1 MKSLSTRLAVIIA
14 GVSLCI
20 VIIAGI
26 WLDRLLTQVIEKQG
40 QAQAELHAQSVL
52 GSLKTLMLNGSGTM
66 AQEWLRRLNGVAGIE
81 DIEIFRRDGKPA
93 FTDLNTVTSVNEY
106 LGRPVFEREVFPP
119 LESHKAV
126 PADIFARALQGETV
140 HDVSQV
146 DQITIAMPIQA
157 DVECLVCHGYDSSM
171 LRGVLQLSLS
181 NQATVER
188 VASMKNILWIGAVIL
203 VLLLGLTLW
212 GALKINVLRPIISLR
227 DAILKVGKGD
237 LTTILP
243 ENRKDELGEL
253 AYVFNNMQREL
264 KESESRISAVMDNVV
279 DGIIIFTD
287 KGLIESINPAVS
299 KIFGYAESEL
309 LGSHVSVLSPESRRH
324 SRATLI
330 NDDVGDIAGL
340 GIAREIMGRRK
351 NGTVFPMDVA
361 VTEMM
366 VGNVRYLIG
375 SMRDITSRKARNA
388 ALRYQALHDA
398 LTDLPNRALLM
409 DRLQQSLK
417 SAKREHQQVALIF
430 LDIDRFKVINDTLGH
445 HVGDKLLQQ
454 IAQRLRLVL
463 RVSDSV
469 ARLGGDEFC
478 LLLPNSDTTQAMF
491 TARKIISAIEK
502 PIQLEGQNL
511 GVGAS
516 LGISIY
522 PKHGDTPAVL
532 MQRADVAMYVA
543 KRGKRGFSVYDPQKD
558 QNSLRQLSMTNE
570 LQSAID
576 NDQLIL
582 HYQPKLDLHSLQ
594 VVGMEALVRWEHPKH
609 GLLHPSEFVH
619 LAEQTGLIQSLTR
632 WVLRKAMKEY
642 AHCQCYDAGLLM
654 SINLSMRDL
663 MGKDFPEILN
673 QLVEEGEMSRSN
685 LKLEITET
693 ALMEQPLIAIE
704 AMERLNEMGLH
715 LSIDDFGIGYSSL
728 AYLKQLPVNELKI
741 DKSFVQALPQ
751 DANSEVIVRSTID
764 LAHKLGMKV
773 VAEGIESREVLNIL
787 TNLGCDIAQGFFISK
802 PLALIDML
810 SWIETRKNT
819 FSVAADGSTDL

>member
-1 MKSLSTRLAVIIA
+1 VQSLSTRLAIIVA

-20 VIIAGI
+20 VILAGI

-40 QAQAELHAQSVL
+40 QDQAELHAQSVL
-52 GSLKTLMLNGSGTM
+52 GSLKTLMLNGSGTL

-81 DIEIFRRDGKPA
+81 DIEIFRRDGTPA
-93 FTDLNTVTSVNEY
+93 FTDLNTVASVNEY
-106 LGRPVFEREVFPP
+106 LGRPVFQREVFPP
-119 LESHKAV
+119 LDSHKAI
-126 PADIFARALQGETV
+126 PQAMFAKALQGQIV
-140 HDVSQV
+140 HDVSRT

-157 DVECLVCHGYDSSM
+157 DVECLTCHGYDTTM

-181 NQATVER
+181 NVATVER
-188 VASMKNILWIGAVIL
+188 VASMKNIIWGGAIIIVIF
-203 VLLLGLTLW
+203 LGFTLW
-212 GALKINVLRPIISLR
+212 CALKVNVLRPIISLR
-227 DAILKVGKGD
+227 DAILKVGQGD

-253 AYVFNNMQREL
+253 AHVFNNMQRDL
-264 KESESRISAVMDNVV
+264 KESEARISAVMDNVV

-287 KGLIESINPAVS
+287 HGLIESINPAVS
-299 KIFGYAESEL
+299 KIFGYDESEL
-309 LGSHVSVLSPESRRH
+309 LGSHISVMSPESKRH
-324 SRATLI
+324 SHASLI
-330 NDDVGDIAGL
+330 NDEVGAVAGL
-340 GIAREIMGRRK
+340 GIVREIVGRRK

-366 VGNVRYLIG
+366 VGQVRYLIG
-375 SMRDITSRKARNA
+375 SVRDITSRKARNA

-409 DRLQQSLK
+409 DRLQQALK

-430 LDIDRFKVINDTLGH
+430 LDIDRFKTINDTLGH

-511 GVGAS
+511 GIGAS

-522 PKHGDTPAVL
+522 PKHGDTPAIL

-543 KRGKRGFSVYDPQKD
+543 KRGNRGFSVYDSKKD

-576 NDQLIL
+576 NDQLVL
-582 HYQPKLDLHSLQ
+582 HYQPKLDLHTHR

-632 WVLRKAMKEY
+632 WVLRQAMKEY
-642 AHCQCYDAGLLM
+642 TQCHCYEAGLLL

-663 MGKDFPEILN
+663 MGKNFPETLFE
-673 QLVEEGEMSRSN
+673 LVKEGEMLFGN

-693 ALMEQPLIAIE
+693 ALMEQPVVAIE
-704 AMERLNEMGLH
+704 AMERLNDMGLR

-728 AYLKQLPVNELKI
+728 AYLKQLPVSELKI

-773 VAEGIESREVLNIL
+773 VAEGIESKEVLNIL
-787 TNLGCDIAQGFFISK
+787 TNLGCDIAQGFFVSK
-802 PLALIDML
+802 PLVLIDML
-810 SWIETRKNT
+810 SWMETQQRKMENA
-819 FSVAADGSTDL
+819 S